1 MFVYSV
7 YLFEVMPTEL
17 SQSQRQAQDFFMA
30 RKRLQKLANRKSIC
44 FQHITR

>member
-17 SQSQRQAQDFFMA
+17 SQCLIKAQEFFM
-30 RKRLQKLANRKSIC
+30 NDPGD
-44 FQHITR
+44 

>member
-17 SQSQRQAQDFFMA
+17 SQCVIKAQEFFM
-30 RKRLQKLANRKSIC
+30 KDLGN
-44 FQHITR
+44 

>member
-30 RKRLQKLANRKSIC
+30 RKGMQKSVNKKTFC
-44 FQHITR
+44 FQHIRR